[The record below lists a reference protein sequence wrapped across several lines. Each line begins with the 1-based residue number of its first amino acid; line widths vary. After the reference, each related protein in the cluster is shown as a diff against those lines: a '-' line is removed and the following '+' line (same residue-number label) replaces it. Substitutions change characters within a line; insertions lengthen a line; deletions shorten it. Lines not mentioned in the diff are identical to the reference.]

1 MRALR
6 VWLLLVVAMVA
17 NGAFRAMVLEPR
29 IGAAPAQVAS
39 VATGI
44 ALILL
49 ITRPFVLGLLDLSA
63 RKRTEIAGAWVALT
77 VLFEFGFGHY
87 AMGASW
93 ADLLANYDLLQ
104 GHLWPLVLAA
114 VAMSPFLWRPRQR
127 LHFAPHGV

>member
-1 MRALR
+1 MRAMR

-29 IGAAPAQVAS
+29 IGAEPAQVVS

-49 ITRPFVLGLLDLSA
+49 ITRPFVRGVGDLSL
-63 RKRTEIAGAWVALT
+63 RRRTEIGGAWVALT
-77 VLFEFGFGHY
+77 VLFEFGFGHSV
-87 AMGASW
+87 MGASW

-104 GHLWPLVLAA
+104 GHLWPLVLA
-114 VAMSPFLWRPRQR
+114 VLAMSPFLWRPRQR
-127 LHFAPHGV
+127 LHFAPHGA